1 MVWWTEVGVSRVE
14 MWRGVGDGGLD
25 TDLCTLGISSH
36 HQGRPRASS
45 ITSPESGLRGWVR
58 SVVSAGNKTA
68 ADLAAKIED
77 RSKQKPPDV
86 SDTRP

>member
-14 MWRGVGDGGLD
+14 MWRGAGDGVGVGVGDGGFD
-25 TDLCTLGISSH
+25 TGLCTLGISSH

-58 SVVSAGNKTA
+58 S
-68 ADLAAKIED
+68 E
-77 RSKQKPPDV
+77 
-86 SDTRP
+86 